1 MSDSEDD
8 SQYGWANISQHL
20 NTTDK
25 DVNFYVKLTVDTSDQ
40 DDDVYE
46 ETEYKCHILTLHKGQ
61 PAVWDLKGC
70 TKAYNLLSGIK
81 LETVIKLMST
91 ELSHSGGSSS
101 SSKSVND
108 TTINRLCFMDT
119 NIVGVM
125 EWLNGH
131 DAYFISDIED
141 DDSHY
146 DLPALEDTI
155 GHSRLFFSRGQSVE
169 TVVSQAAAAINS
181 PPDKLAVH
189 FYANWE
195 EKSHQLALFAI

>member
-20 NTTDK
+20 NSTDK
-25 DVNFYVKLTVDTSDQ
+25 DVNFYVKLTVDTSDYTSDQ
-40 DDDVYE
+40 DDNVYE
-46 ETEYKCHILTLHKGQ
+46 ETEYRCHILTLHKGQ

-70 TKAYNLLSGIK
+70 TEAHDLLSGIK
-81 LETVIKLMST
+81 LETAIKPMST
-91 ELSHSGGSSS
+91 ELSHGRNP
-101 SSKSVND
+101 VND

-131 DAYFISDIED
+131 DAYFVSDIED

-155 GHSRLFFSRGQSVE
+155 GHSRLFFNQDRPVE

-195 EKSHQLALFAI
+195 ERSHQLALFAI